1 MNLKKWHFWGF
12 LFILAMGVFLHYAY
26 ELSGENHIV
35 GYFSAVN
42 ESVWEHL
49 KLIFWPALWFSLAE
63 YFAYG
68 KHECDFFA
76 VKMCS
81 IFCAIAFIVV
91 FFYTYSGILGFSLVA
106 VDIASFALADAL
118 CQYISC
124 RLFMADSAGDRA
136 DNFRGLV
143 VLLLLAA
150 CFILWTYCP
159 PNLGLFWG

>member
-1 MNLKKWHFWGF
+1 MNMKKWHIGGF
-12 LFILAMGVFLHYAY
+12 VFVLAMGVFLHFAY
-26 ELSGENHIV
+26 ELSGKNHFV

-49 KLIFWPALWFSLAE
+49 KLIFWPAFWFSIAE

-68 KHECDFFA
+68 KHESDFFA

-81 IFCAIAFIVV
+81 IFCALAFIVV
-91 FFYTYSGILGFSLVA
+91 FFYTYSGILGFSLA
-106 VDIASFALADAL
+106 GVDIASFIVADAL

-124 RLFMADSAGDRA
+124 RLFMADSSGDRA

-143 VLLLLAA
+143 VLLLLSA
-150 CFILWTYCP
+150 CFILWSYCP
-159 PNLGLFWG
+159 PSLGLFWG